1 MVKMVLV
8 GQETE
13 EQIRARAYNKRMQ
26 ELEVRL
32 HGPGCTP
39 PTQRSR
45 ECFSCMRTRYLKV
58 AVLG

>member
-1 MVKMVLV
+1 MSDVGLV

-32 HGPGCTP
+32 HGPGLEGVP
-39 PTQRSR
+39 
-45 ECFSCMRTRYLKV
+45 
-58 AVLG
+58 